1 MAISSKIKFDLIS
14 QIATSINTL
23 VLGFD
28 GTPAT
33 NDDGG
38 AGRPAI
44 TLVPNVS
51 IVDESTILVEASL
64 PITES
69 FNDTIKEVVLLNRNI
84 VTGVFSAVA
93 RYNTRPIIKTS
104 QNEIKIEVSIEVI

>member
-1 MAISSKIKFDLIS
+1 MALSNHIQSTLLGTIASSI
-14 QIATSINTL
+14 TSL

-44 TLVPNVS
+44 ALVPKIT
-51 IVDESTILVEASL
+51 IVDETTLLVEASL

-69 FNDTIKEVVLLNRNI
+69 FNDTIKEVVLMNVDSTLN
-84 VTGVFSAVA
+84 TFSAVA

>member
-1 MAISSKIKFDLIS
+1 MPVSTRIKSTLLTTLQS
-14 QIATSINTL
+14 SINSI

-44 TLVPNVS
+44 TLTPKIT
-51 IVDESTILVEASL
+51 IVDDTTLLIEASL
-64 PITES
+64 PIADAFT
-69 FNDTIKEVVLLNRNI
+69 DTIKEVVLLSKDAN
-84 VTGVFSAVA
+84 GVFSCIA
-93 RYNTRPIIKTS
+93 RYNTRPIIKTT
-104 QNEIKIEVSIEVI
+104 QNEIKIEISLEVI

>member
-1 MAISSKIKFDLIS
+1 MAISNHIKSNLLTTI
-14 QIATSINTL
+14 QNSINSL

-44 TLVPNVS
+44 TLTH
-51 IVDESTILVEASL
+51 IITQIDETTLLIEASL
-64 PITES
+64 PISES
-69 FNDTIKEVVLLNRNI
+69 FTDTIKEVVLLNKDLT
-84 VTGVFSAVA
+84 TGVYTPVA
-93 RYNTRPIIKTS
+93 RYNTKPLIKTS
-104 QNEIKIEVSIEVI
+104 QNEVKIEISIEVI

>member
-1 MAISSKIKFDLIS
+1 MPISTKIKSTLLS
-14 QIATSINTL
+14 TLQSSINTM

-44 TLVPNVS
+44 TLTPTVT
-51 IVDESTILVEASL
+51 IVDDTTLLVEASL
-64 PITES
+64 PIANS
-69 FNDTIKEVVLLNRNI
+69 FTDSIREVVLLSKDAN
-84 VTGVFSAVA
+84 GVFSCIA
-93 RYNTRPIIKTS
+93 RYNTKPIIKTT
-104 QNEIKIEVSIEVI
+104 QNEVKIEISIEVI